1 MPCCACS
8 MQTARHRAHTI
19 THLLRGN
26 QNVKAKDAKRRDKQ
40 TALEEVAVVVA
51 AAATTSGQQLA
62 IRLEEGGGGKSEL
75 RKKKEAERR

>member
-51 AAATTSGQQLA
+51 ATTSGQQLA